1 MKFKILFYLPFS
13 HSLSYLSWRSW
24 WFENI
29 LSNTRHLD
37 DPKVKRRKMWSPEL
51 HIACHINLICYLI
64 FLFPIPFHI
73 YHEFHDYLRIFFQIQ
88 VIWRTLK
95 SKEGIYGALNFTWHV
110 TFEIWNTFWS
120 YFLPFLIIF
129 FHKGNDYLNL
139 YFQIQVIWRTLH
151 SKEGIYGSLNFS

>member
-1 MKFKILFYLPFS
+1 MIWEYSFKYKTSGGPWSQKKEDMEPWTS
-13 HSLSYLSWRSW
+13 HSMSRLKLKMPFDLLS
-24 WFENI
+24 
-29 LSNTRHLD
+29 
-37 DPKVKRRKMWSPEL
+37 
-51 HIACHINLICYLI
+51 
-64 FLFPIPFHI
+64 IPSHT
-73 YHEFHDYLRIFFQIQ
+73 YHEFHDYLRIFFQIE

-129 FHKGNDYLNL
+129 FHKGNDYLNF
-139 YFQIQVIWRTLH
+139 YFQIQVLWRTLH